1 MRSLLVIISFLL
13 VSVSIANNVIAQ
25 TESDYYKISTIK
37 VPDNI
42 VLEAGGISTLP
53 DGSLAVGTRHG
64 EIWMVKNGVFK
75 KFGSGLHEIL
85 GLAYRDGAI
94 YTVQR
99 TELTRVTDIDND
111 GKADKYETVYRWG
124 VTGNYHEYSYG
135 PVIAPDGSMFV
146 TTNVAFEDYDPLRAK
161 SYVPWRGW
169 TLKITPDGKMEP
181 WATGMRSPCGTGWI
195 DNSFFYADN
204 QGDWIG
210 SGGLVEVNRG
220 DFTGCPAGLDWAALP
235 NSPVTVRKQ
244 DIYSRVDP
252 QSTPIGG
259 PYPNPENK
267 EDERGERLYEIAK
280 EVKGVKLPAVWLP
293 HGVLGTSLSD
303 VFTDQTNG
311 KFGPFAGQAFVGD
324 MGQSRISRV
333 FLEKVKGVYQG
344 AAIDFR
350 SGFESGVLRMS
361 WGQNGELY
369 VGQTNR
375 GWGSTGSKPYGLQV
389 LTWTGKMPFE
399 MKAVRAM
406 PDGFEI
412 EFTMP
417 VDEATAADLSGYAA
431 MNFIYKY
438 HPAYGSPVVDE
449 GECPVKAAIVSDDKM
464 RIRLVVDS
472 LKQYLIH
479 ELKLTG
485 IKNKEGQPLLHN
497 TAYYTLN
504 EIPDGEK
511 IVVKQ
516 PNQEHTAHTPHQ
528 APTKPTQ
535 SAQAQPTPKRVTKM
549 PQDWKAPDKTIVIG
563 TLPGLKFDQSSVT
576 VKAGSKVKLTFK
588 NTDDMMHNLVI
599 VMPGT
604 ATSVGEQALNLG
616 VQASKLNY
624 VPDSKNVLFHTKV
637 LSANTSETIYFTAPL
652 KPGKYTYVCTYPGH
666 YLIMQGTLEVV
677 K

>member
-1 MRSLLVIISFLL
+1 MIHMRSLFFVFSYSFCFF
-13 VSVSIANNVIAQ
+13 STAQNVAAQ
-25 TESDYYKISTIK
+25 TESDYYRISTVHIPK
-37 VPDNI
+37 DI
-42 VLEAGGISTLP
+42 VLEVGGLSALP
-53 DGSLAVGTRHG
+53 DGSIAVGTRHG
-64 EIWMVKNGVFK
+64 DIWVVKNGAFK
-75 KFGSGLHEIL
+75 KFASGLHEIL
-85 GLAYRDGAI
+85 GLAHNNGDL

-99 TELTRVTDIDND
+99 TELTRVKDLDND
-111 GKADKYETVYRWG
+111 GKADKYETVYRWP

-135 PVIAPDGSMFV
+135 PVVAPDGSMFV
-146 TTNVAFEDYDPLRAK
+146 TTNLAFEDYDPLRAK
-161 SYVPWRGW
+161 THVPWRGW
-169 TLKITPDGKMEP
+169 TLKITADGKMEP

-210 SGGLVEVNRG
+210 SGGLVEVSKG
-220 DFTGCPAGLDWAALP
+220 DFTGNPVGLEWAAMP
-235 NSPVTVRKQ
+235 NSPVKVRLE

-252 QSTPIGG
+252 QLAPVGG

-267 EDERGERLYEIAK
+267 EDERGVRLFEIAK

-293 HGVLGTSLSD
+293 HGVLGISLSD
-303 VFTDQTNG
+303 IFIDKTNG
-311 KFGPFAGQAFVGD
+311 KFGPFAGQVFIGD
-324 MGQSRISRV
+324 MGQSRIARV

-350 SGFESGVLRMS
+350 SGFESGVMRMA

-369 VGQTNR
+369 IGQTNR
-375 GWGSTGSKPYGLQV
+375 GWGSTGKEPFGLQV
-389 LTWTGKMPFE
+389 LTWTGKTPFE

-417 VDEATAADLSGYAA
+417 VDEASAKNIASYSA

-438 HPAYGSPVVDE
+438 HAAYGSPVVDE
-449 GECPVKAAIVSDDKM
+449 GNCAVKAAIVSADKM
-464 RIRLVVDS
+464 RVRIVVDS

-479 ELKLTG
+479 ELKLSG
-485 IKNKEGQPLLHN
+485 IKNREGKPLLHN

-511 IVVKQ
+511 IVVTQSAK
-516 PNQEHTAHTPHQ
+516 PHLNHQ
-528 APTKPTQ
+528 LTQTKPT
-535 SAQAQPTPKRVTKM
+535 APVTTAKRITKM
-549 PQDWKAPDKTIVIG
+549 PEGWKAPDKTIVIG
-563 TLPGLKFDQSSVT
+563 TQPGLKFDKQTIT
-576 VKAGSKVKLTFK
+576 VKAGSKIKLTFK
-588 NTDDMMHNLVI
+588 NSDDMMHNLVI

-604 ATSVGEQALNLG
+604 ANAVGEQALNLG
-616 VQASKLNY
+616 VQGSKLNY
-624 VPDSKNVLFHTKV
+624 IPNSKNVLFHTKV
-637 LSANTSETIYFTAPL
+637 LSANTNDTIYFTAPL

-666 YLIMQGTLEVV
+666 YLVMQGTLEVT